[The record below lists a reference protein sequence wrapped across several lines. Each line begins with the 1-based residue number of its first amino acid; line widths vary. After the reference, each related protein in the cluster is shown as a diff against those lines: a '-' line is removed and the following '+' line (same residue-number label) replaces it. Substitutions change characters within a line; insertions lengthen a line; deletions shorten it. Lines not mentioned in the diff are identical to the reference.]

1 VEGDVDPH
9 IDSIWPQEVPQGWS
23 GTLGVSGTDFNKS
36 SAVML
41 DDNFPKTTYLAPGA
55 LEASILSTDTSTV
68 GSKLIKIHQL
78 DSGSLSN
85 EVAFN
90 VVAPSKRNA
99 KDDVTESVVRNML
112 TTVR

>member
-1 VEGDVDPH
+1 VDPH

-23 GTLGVSGTDFNKS
+23 GVLGVSGTDFNKS

-41 DDNFPKTTYLAPGA
+41 DDNFPKTTYRAPGA
-55 LEASILSTDTSTV
+55 LEAAIQSTDTSIV
-68 GSKLIKIHQL
+68 GSKSIKVHQL

-90 VVAPSKRNA
+90 VVAPSKSDA
-99 KDDVTESVVRNML
+99 GDGM
-112 TTVR
+112 